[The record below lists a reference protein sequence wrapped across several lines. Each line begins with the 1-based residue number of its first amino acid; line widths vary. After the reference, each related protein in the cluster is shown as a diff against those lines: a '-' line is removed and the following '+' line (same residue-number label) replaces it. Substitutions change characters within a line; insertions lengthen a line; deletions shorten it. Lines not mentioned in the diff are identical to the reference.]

1 MRDRAMD
8 VLVELITR
16 SAPAHGR
23 RPTTQ
28 LDEARGKS
36 QMRAQFLLDFVE
48 AENSSASTR
57 PREAARV
64 LGISLDHARLL
75 SWEVML
81 PTDAEGRPAAP
92 ASSFIVALRAAAGT
106 ADFRA
111 LGDAP
116 LRSLFRG
123 GRAVQEF
130 GSAPPAE
137 YDIVFAFIER
147 PMALFCAACAHP
159 ARDEEFE
166 KLYTELRRRPDSRYQ
181 SPLYRYLQAVLR
193 TLLLLR
199 PTSESEFEAVLRRL
213 ARSARTFGGGATST
227 HYFDNALRP
236 LLRG

>member
-1 MRDRAMD
+1 MTDASPVPAVDPATLATLSPSEADRA
-8 VLVELITR
+8 
-16 SAPAHGR
+16 S
-23 RPTTQ
+23 
-28 LDEARGKS
+28 
-36 QMRAQFLLDFVE
+36 
-48 AENSSASTR
+48 
-57 PREAARV
+57 
-64 LGISLDHARLL
+64 LL

-81 PTDAEGRPAAP
+81 PTDTEGRPAAP
-92 ASSFIVALRAAAGT
+92 AGSFIVALRAAPGPT
-106 ADFRA
+106 NFRA

-130 GSAPPAE
+130 GSTPPAE
-137 YDIVFAFIER
+137 YDLVFAFIER
-147 PMALFCAACAHP
+147 PMALFCAASAHP
-159 ARDEEFE
+159 VRDEEFE
-166 KLYTELRRRPDSRYQ
+166 RLYTELRRRPDGRYQ

-193 TLLLLR
+193 ALLLLR

>member
-1 MRDRAMD
+1 MTDA
-8 VLVELITR
+8 
-16 SAPAHGR
+16 SPAPAVD
-23 RPTTQ
+23 PATLAT
-28 LDEARGKS
+28 LSPSEAD
-36 QMRAQFLLDFVE
+36 Q
-48 AENSSASTR
+48 AS
-57 PREAARV
+57 
-64 LGISLDHARLL
+64 LL
-75 SWEVML
+75 SWEIML

-92 ASSFIVALRAAAGT
+92 AGSFIVALRAAPGP
-106 ADFRA
+106 ADLRA

-130 GSAPPAE
+130 GSTPPDE

-159 ARDEEFE
+159 VRDEEFE
-166 KLYTELRRRPDSRYQ
+166 KLYTELRRRPDGRYQ
-181 SPLYRYLQAVLR
+181 SPLYRYLQAILR